1 MPTEIDHT
9 SVTPIPSHSRD
20 TPPHFDSDSVSELT
34 ELKFSDSL
42 NRVEGP
48 IDDIPENAK
57 MINYEPGVIPGLF
70 SPCHCIENEAK
81 LHIMKAIKYGYNYL
95 HCPALKQSFEL
106 TCSNFK

>member
-34 ELKFSDSL
+34 ELKVSDSL

-57 MINYEPGVIPGLF
+57 ITNYEFGAMPGLF
-70 SPCHCIENEAK
+70 SLCHCIENEAK
-81 LHIMKAIKYGYNYL
+81 FCIMEALRYGYAYL
-95 HCPALKQSFEL
+95 R
-106 TCSNFK
+106 